1 MRLWPSVAAAPIG
14 DGKIAWD
21 EGAPAEVLSFVREP
35 GFRCLVNFGHD
46 PYLLPDGEVLVS
58 SVGLAGR
65 QLGTDEAVWLRS
77 TIVHA
82 SSTPR
87 SRTA

>member
-1 MRLWPSVAAAPIG
+1 MRARR
-14 DGKIAWD
+14 
-21 EGAPAEVLSFVREP
+21 AEVLSFTREP
-35 GFRCLVNFGHD
+35 GFRCVVNFGAD
-46 PYLLPDGEVLVS
+46 PYPLPDGEILVS
-58 SVGLAGR
+58 SVSLTGR

-82 SSTPR
+82 SSTAR